1 MFVPEQK
8 SLSKTFLCLNSRILP
23 VPCMAINDQSMGMS
37 KFGPMTLQIPEL
49 VSKKYCTANV
59 NCQG

>member
-8 SLSKTFLCLNSRILP
+8 SLSKAFLCLNSRILP
-23 VPCMAINDQSMGMS
+23 VPCMAIDDQSMGMC
-37 KFGPMTLQIPEL
+37 KFGPMTLWIPER
-49 VSKKYCTANV
+49 VAMKYRPVNV